1 MQLLTISRGLPQTVV
16 NNGSPVSTGIFKT
29 PVDQPVTVTATGL
42 DGDGQADLENHG
54 GLDKA
59 VYVYTVENYAYWQ
72 KTLERP
78 AMPHGQFGENFT
90 VEGMPDEAVCV
101 GDIFRVGALLMQV
114 TQPRVPCFKL
124 GIRMAMPEF
133 VSLFMVSGRVG
144 FYLRVL
150 EGGVVQAGAAIERVH
165 ADEAALDI
173 RDCMLALQE
182 GPRQQEVIRR
192 ALSVTALSAAWR
204 DSLLRRIG

>member
-1 MQLLTISRGLPQTVV
+1 MRLSTISRGLPQTVV
-16 NNGSPVSTGIFKT
+16 NNGSPVATGIFKT
-29 PVDQPVTVTATGL
+29 PVDQPVMVTATGL
-42 DGDGQADLENHG
+42 EGDGQADLENHG

-59 VYVYTVENYAYWQ
+59 VYAYTVENYAYWQ
-72 KTLERP
+72 ETLGRP

-133 VSLFMVSGRVG
+133 VGLFMVSGRVG

-150 EGGVVQAGAAIERVH
+150 EGGEVQAGAGIERVH
-165 ADEAALDI
+165 ADEEALNI

-182 GPRQQEVIRR
+182 GPRQEEVIRR
-192 ALSVTALSAAWR
+192 ALSVAALSAAWR
-204 DSLLRRIG
+204 ASLLRRIG